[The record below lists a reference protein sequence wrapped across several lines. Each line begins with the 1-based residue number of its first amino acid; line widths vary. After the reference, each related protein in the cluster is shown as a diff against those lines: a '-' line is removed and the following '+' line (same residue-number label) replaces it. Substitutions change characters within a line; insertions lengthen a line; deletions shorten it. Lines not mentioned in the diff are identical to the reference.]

1 MGADFDDSA
10 WEQAV
15 AVDGKQWGPLHARE
29 IPLPVER
36 EVKNPKLMPSGKPLS
51 EQMPVELK
59 GGSEIVL
66 DLGRMAMSYADVA
79 LDADPGS
86 VLRITYALRYVDG
99 QPAESYGDGVTYTAR
114 AGRQS
119 FMTGDMWGAR
129 YVTVR
134 CDSGR
139 AALPGF
145 KVIDRRYPFTR
156 VGAFKCSDQI
166 FNQLW
171 ENAVYTVETVS
182 ADGYGSD
189 ARERDEWLQ
198 DPAEPNFI
206 TTRIALAGP
215 GENGK
220 PVYSDPRLLK
230 NLLRHAALTQRPDGQ
245 IEATFPTDRHGD
257 CHDIIEDYSCQWVEA
272 LRIYFEATGDKAFV
286 REMWPTLTG
295 LMKWFWDHRTANGLV
310 MAREYT
316 SFDNPLAYITCEG
329 ATLNAFFYQALG
341 DSASLGAAIGEKKA
355 NDFEKQSV
363 ELAKAYND
371 HLWNPTEAAYNS
383 AIYQGRDLGPTAH
396 AQLIAL
402 DRGIVP
408 ADRVESARK
417 WFLANYNN
425 TGGFHCGS
433 NGDFESMVANK
444 AGVNMPVTYYWV
456 FNELYRMN
464 TPRMD
469 QEALNEIRR
478 RWTSMV
484 NERKDTGTVTE
495 CFLDV
500 LGGSESCHN
509 YGAAPAYFL
518 SSYVLGVRLNGPV
531 WRKSILIEP
540 RLGDLKYAGGVVCTE
555 LGPVKVSWKMTGGSL
570 EFGFTVPKGAQAV
583 VRFPRL
589 SEKSKLVL
597 NRKARPGATINGRY
611 IELSLSAGSYTGQ
624 VSGQ

>member
-1 MGADFDDSA
+1 
-10 WEQAV
+10 
-15 AVDGKQWGPLHARE
+15 
-29 IPLPVER
+29 
-36 EVKNPKLMPSGKPLS
+36 
-51 EQMPVELK
+51 MPVELK
-59 GGSEIVL
+59 SGGEIVL
-66 DLGRMAMSYADVA
+66 DLGGMARSYADVA

-99 QPAESYGDGVTYTAR
+99 HPAEGYGDGAAYTAR
-114 AGRQS
+114 GGRQS

-139 AALPGF
+139 VTLRGF

-156 VGAFKCSDQI
+156 VGAFKCSDEI
-166 FNQLW
+166 LNQLW

-182 ADGYGSD
+182 DDGYGSD

-198 DPAEPNFI
+198 DPAQPNFI
-206 TTRIALAGP
+206 TTRVALAGP

-272 LRIYFEATGDKAFV
+272 LRIYFEATGDKGFV

-295 LMKWFWDHRTANGLV
+295 LMKWFWEHRTANGLV
-310 MAREYT
+310 SAREYT

-329 ATLNAFFYQALG
+329 ATLNAFFYQALR

-355 NDFEKQSV
+355 DDFEKQSV

-371 HLWNPTEAAYNS
+371 HLWNPSEAAYNS
-383 AIYQGRDLGPTAH
+383 AIREGKSLGPTAH

-408 ADRVESARK
+408 ADRVESVRK
-417 WFLANYNN
+417 WFLANYKNP
-425 TGGFHCGS
+425 GGFHVVS
-433 NGDFESMVANK
+433 NGDFENMVANK

-456 FNELYRMN
+456 FSELYRMN
-464 TPRMD
+464 KPEMD

-484 NERKDTGTVTE
+484 NERKDTGTVSE

-509 YGAAPAYFL
+509 YGAVPAYFL
-518 SSYVLGVRLNGPV
+518 SSYVLGVRLDGPV
-531 WRKSILIEP
+531 WRKSLLIEP
-540 RLGDLKYAGGVVCTE
+540 RLGDLKFAEGVVCTE
-555 LGPVKVSWKMTGGSL
+555 HGPVKVSWKIIGGSL
-570 EFGFTVPKGAQAV
+570 EFSFTVPEGPKAV
-583 VRFPRL
+583 VRLPRI
-589 SEKSKLVL
+589 SEKPNLTI
-597 NRKARPGATINGRY
+597 NGMARPDATIAGRY
-611 IELSLSAGSYTGQ
+611 IELSLGAGSYTGQ
-624 VSGQ
+624 VAGQMPK